1 MKPLQE
7 RVAALL
13 PTYLAAIEKVKAD
26 ANQEEQDFLSRRLY
40 DMTGVIV
47 MSLLLLDDASKAPE
61 LFAKSAEVYVRHAEA
76 EVSAHSAYVMNF
88 KAEDLASFRV
98 AED

>member
-1 MKPLQE
+1 M
-7 RVAALL
+7 
-13 PTYLAAIEKVKAD
+13 KAD
-26 ANQEEQDFLSRRLY
+26 ADQEEQDFLSRRLY
-40 DMTGVIV
+40 DMTGVLV